1 MNTLSYNIDP
11 ESQKTDMYLRDF
23 NTMAVFKAMET
34 NEIHS
39 RMLRL
44 PRCYK
49 WERTRLP
56 MQGT

>member
-39 RMLRL
+39 RMLGL
-44 PRCYK
+44 IRCCK
-49 WERTRLP
+49 WERTCLP
-56 MQGT
+56 MQGK